1 MRDRKRIIFIGPCG
15 GGKSPS
21 NGASYKNYYLIRYL
35 QEKLGG
41 IKVVDTEFWK
51 QKPFLLFKLFFI
63 ILLNNGANYI
73 VSANNKS
80 AYRIFCFFSML
91 PFSKRKIIY
100 WVIGGTIADRIY
112 SGEYSAKPYYK
123 IKFFLV
129 EGQGMKQTL
138 EKCGFCNVIVVP
150 NFKDFEDSIVCKII
164 PRDYKNRDVRFVFL
178 SRILP
183 EKGTDLILE
192 ACEVLGEKNDFVVDF
207 YGPIE
212 DSYSQKFLSKIK
224 NLSMVHYKGFLDLR
238 DVKNYAVLSE
248 YDVMLFPTFWN
259 GEGFPGIIID
269 SCIAGLPVI
278 ASDWSMNREIIEDG
292 KTGWIIP
299 HKSLDALV
307 KQMVYV
313 INNSNE
319 LNQMRA
325 NCVLRAKNFSIENII
340 TDDLLIKIGLKSC

>member
-1 MRDRKRIIFIGPCG
+1 MKRHKIIFIGPCG
-15 GGKSPS
+15 GGDVPT
-21 NGASYKNYYLIRYL
+21 NGASNKNYYLLRRL
-35 QEKLGG
+35 REKLGT
-41 IKVVDTEFWK
+41 VYCVDTEYWRS
-51 QKPFLLFKLFFI
+51 QPLLLVKLFFI
-63 ILLNNGANYI
+63 ILYHNKSTFI

-80 AYRIFCFFSML
+80 AYRILCFFSML
-91 PFSKRKIIY
+91 PLSKRKIIY

-112 SGEYSAKPYYK
+112 SGEYSAKPYCK
-123 IKFFLV
+123 VKFFLV
-129 EGQGMKQTL
+129 EGLGMKQTF

-150 NFKDFEDSIVCKII
+150 NFKDFDDSVVCKNI
-164 PRDYKNRDVRFVFL
+164 PRDYKNRDIRFVFL

-212 DSYSQKFLSKIK
+212 DSYSLKFLSKIK

-238 DVKNYAVLSE
+238 DVKNYAVLFE
-248 YDVMLFPTFWN
+248 YDVMLFPTFWH
-259 GEGFPGIIID
+259 GEGFPGVIVD
-269 SCIAGLPVI
+269 SYIAGLPVI
-278 ASDWSMNREIIEDG
+278 ASDWNMNREIIEDG

-319 LNQMRA
+319 LNQMRT

-340 TDDLLIKIGLKSC
+340 TEDLLIKIGLNPC